1 LVTGDEVAVGFRV
14 AATGSQDQV
23 AVGGR
28 IHG

>member
-1 LVTGDEVAVGFRV
+1 LVACNEVAVGFSV

-23 AVGGR
+23 AVDGR

>member
-1 LVTGDEVAVGFRV
+1 LVAGNEVAVSFSV
-14 AATGSQDQV
+14 AATGTQDQV